1 MPRTNTSLPHL
12 WRTRFEKVLS
22 KKKNQEAK
30 LKLQLT
36 GDPSWSTAAE
46 SQKVKKKDESDN
58 CSFVRSFARSLDK
71 VLIFSTVLDKSDF
84 HLLHPVCSS
93 FNLFSKKS
101 QKNVFL
107 LKFHKI
113 RCFNRTKNGRNIN
126 THKLCSIKI
135 YKLPMSPR

>member
-36 GDPSWSTAAE
+36 GDPSWSTATE

-58 CSFVRSFARSLDK
+58 CSFVRSFVSLVRSTK
-71 VLIFSTVLDKSDF
+71 YWYSRPFSINLIFIFFILSAVPSTFFL
-84 HLLHPVCSS
+84 
-93 FNLFSKKS
+93 KS
-101 QKNVFL
+101 QKKNVFL

-113 RCFNRTKNGRNIN
+113 RCFNRTKNSRAYQYTLLI
-126 THKLCSIKI
+126 
-135 YKLPMSPR
+135 